1 MDSPVHRE
9 VALSIIALL
18 NNLTFERSALI
29 KDWKDF
35 DDVETKRDVRDDE
48 CFFCMSELF
57 QFSEEKLKES
67 CK

>member
-35 DDVETKRDVRDDE
+35 DDVEPKRDDLM
-48 CFFCMSELF
+48 MSVYLYVWIVSIF
-57 QFSEEKLKES
+57 RGKT
-67 CK
+67 